1 MSKPKEVVLKLVK
14 TANGVSLSNETEMTL
29 DVFDDTDHGRQ
40 ELIKTLVD
48 QLLNA
53 EVKGGRKYR

>member
-14 TANGVSLSNETEMTL
+14 TANGVSLSNESEMTI
-29 DVFDDTDHGRQ
+29 DIFDDTNHGRQ
-40 ELIKTLVD
+40 ELIKALID

-53 EVKGGRKYR
+53 EVQGGREYG